1 VPKKRRRGAPRT
13 LPVRVEPRGSD
24 GLALIVGGV
33 TQSVTE
39 QAAAN
44 GYWEL
49 MLPPGCPRNALLLGL
64 GGGTVAQLLA
74 WRCPDTRMLG
84 LERDAAVLAI
94 ARETFGLASLR
105 GLRIIEGDAFAW
117 VDAQFTDEGQTLAD
131 HAERFDLICVDL
143 FDAGRMVS
151 GVLATRFLRRLA
163 ALLTTD
169 GIASFNLMV
178 TGRTPEQFH
187 RLRRVFSVVREQR
200 LGGNIVVH
208 LSALPADQRME
219 EPESAQ

>member
-1 VPKKRRRGAPRT
+1 M

-24 GLALIVGGV
+24 GLALTVGGV

-39 QAAAN
+39 RAAAN

-49 MLPPGCPRNALLLGL
+49 MLPPGCPANALLLGL

-74 WRCPDTRMLG
+74 WRCPDARMVG
-84 LERDAAVLAI
+84 VEHDPAVLAI

-105 GLRIIEGDAFAW
+105 QLRIVEGDAFAW
-117 VDAQFTDEGQTLAD
+117 MDAQFVDEGQTLAE

-143 FDAGRMVS
+143 FDAGRMAP

-163 ALLTTD
+163 ALLTAD

-208 LSALPADQRME
+208 LTALPVEQRTE
-219 EPESAQ
+219 EPGAAQ